1 MKKTPYQTVQLF
13 ATCLVD
19 AFSPDVG
26 MAVVDILEE
35 QGLTVEFPVNQ
46 TCCGQPAFN
55 GGFWEDARAMARQT
69 LDVLSATEGP
79 IVIPSG
85 SCTDMIVN
93 HYAELLADEPEY
105 AAKIEDVTSRSY
117 EFTQFLVDELG
128 VTDVGAAH
136 KGRLTYHSSCHGL
149 RGLGIS
155 KQPKALLANVE
166 QAEMLELPGEE
177 TCCGFGGLFAVKMSD
192 ISGAMLQDKLDNI
205 ESTGAD
211 VVVGV
216 DASCLMH
223 IAGGLQKR
231 GSKVQVK
238 HIAEIIRMRDEGRRM
253 KHLAGSLSHLPTR
266 SPARSNLCQYRA
278 KLSTNV

>member
-1 MKKTPYQTVQLF
+1 MKKTPRQTVQLF

-19 AFSPDVG
+19 AFYPDVG
-26 MAVVDILEE
+26 MAVVDVLEE
-35 QGLTVEFPVNQ
+35 QGLTVEFPANQ

-69 LDVLSATEGP
+69 LDVLSATKGP

-105 AAKIEDVTSRSY
+105 AAKIEDVTGRSY

-128 VTDVGAAH
+128 VTDTGAAN
-136 KGRLTYHSSCHGL
+136 KGRFTYHSSCHGL

-155 KQPKALLANVE
+155 KQPKALLENVE
-166 QAEMLELPGEE
+166 QAEIVDLPGEE

-205 ESTGAD
+205 KSTGAD

-238 HIAEIIRMRDEGRRM
+238 HIAEVIRMKDEG
-253 KHLAGSLSHLPTR
+253 
-266 SPARSNLCQYRA
+266 
-278 KLSTNV
+278 